1 MGWSNQREVTCNQ
14 PIRDKNT
21 FESRKST
28 NEAAVTVL
36 NFPHFS
42 TELNYFKLRSADGVS
57 PLGLNPIHR
66 VEDISSSFLKYSI
79 DTVMLL
85 PRQNTGQTKQ
95 YIL

>member
-1 MGWSNQREVTCNQ
+1 MERTGS
-14 PIRDKNT
+14 
-21 FESRKST
+21 
-28 NEAAVTVL
+28 AVTVL

-57 PLGLNPIHR
+57 PLGLYPIHR
-66 VEDISSSFLKYSI
+66 VEDISSSFLEYSI

-85 PRQNTGQTKQ
+85 PRQNTGQTLNNK